1 MLYYSIFTG
10 ALSLTY
16 YISKSSAAVGDT
28 QALENL
34 NDPLASV
41 DSVDALAVCYS
52 IFTGALQVKL
62 TLSKSSAAVG
72 DNRALENDPSVDSVP
87 DASGEMPTNVR
98 KIVLHRNDINN

>member
-16 YISKSSAAVGDT
+16 YI
-28 QALENL
+28 
-34 NDPLASV
+34 
-41 DSVDALAVCYS
+41 
-52 IFTGALQVKL
+52 
-62 TLSKSSAAVG
+62 SKSSAAVG